1 MCYDYDEKFNSFLI
15 DVTMTVTIRSGRV
28 LVLEHHTHELTLRLI
43 FATPLFFPEPVVP
56 SSFNISASPHLELC
70 RLKAERGLEMS
81 AIILVGSGDSVPT
94 VESGDGVNADPV

>member
-1 MCYDYDEKFNSFLI
+1 
-15 DVTMTVTIRSGRV
+15 MTVTIRSGRV